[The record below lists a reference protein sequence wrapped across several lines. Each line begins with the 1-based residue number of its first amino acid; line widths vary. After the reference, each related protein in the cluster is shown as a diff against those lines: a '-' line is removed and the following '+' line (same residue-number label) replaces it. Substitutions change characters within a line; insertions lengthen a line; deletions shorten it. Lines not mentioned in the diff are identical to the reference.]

1 MLHPT
6 LTFHQQTDT
15 PLNIL
20 ECFCRDHLVGPIR
33 KVIAVIVAAIH
44 RHDCM
49 GAIYLIHRVAVLIRS
64 QLCSIY
70 HCLCHCHRL
79 LFHKGLKGRELLFHH
94 SVNLCLQLAQGDMCV
109 ESHLLCSLCRA
120 CCHLAECHLRLMD
133 LHHTYSTVDCYCS
146 SHHVDH
152 CFVLSP
158 GLLGGKDTEAG
169 RR

>member
-6 LTFHQQTDT
+6 LTFHQQTNI
-15 PLNIL
+15 PFNIL
-20 ECFCRDHLVGPIR
+20 ECFSRDHLVGSIR
-33 KVIAVIVAAIH
+33 KVITVIVAAIH

-49 GAIYLIHRVAVLIRS
+49 GAIYLIHRIAVLIRS
-64 QLCSIY
+64 QLRSIY

-94 SVNLCLQLAQGDMCV
+94 GIDLCLQLTQGDVCV
-109 ESHLLCSLCRA
+109 YRKIRSHLFCLLSHVLCYR
-120 CCHLAECHLRLMD
+120 LAN
-133 LHHTYSTVDCYCS
+133 LHHAYATIDCYCS
-146 SHHVDH
+146 SHHVH
-152 CFVLSP
+152 HSSVLSP